1 MQQLKKHN
9 LDDKVRATAAT
20 LKDEVVRRIEDE
32 IVAGSLPPGTRLDE
46 VQLAERY
53 GLSRTPLREALAQLA
68 AAGLVETR
76 PRMGT
81 FVTRLTIREIVEVLS
96 YTAEVEGIAAG
107 WAARRMTADERTG
120 LVALHAACERALAA
134 SDPDLFFDANR
145 SFHRAV
151 HAGAHNRYAYE
162 SAKSL
167 GLRGAP
173 YRRLQL
179 RLPGQLAVSYREHD
193 RVVRA
198 VLAED
203 GDEARVA
210 MREHV
215 MIQGDRFMEFVSALP
230 ESYIGRE

>member
-1 MQQLKKHN
+1 MEQLKIPDLQPKH
-9 LDDKVRATAAT
+9 RAPSAT

-81 FVTRLTIREIVEVLS
+81 FVTRLTIREIVEVIS

-107 WAARRMTADERTG
+107 WAARRMTAEERAG
-120 LVALHAACERALAA
+120 LVALHAGCERALGA

-145 SFHRAV
+145 SFHRAI
-151 HAGAHNRYAYE
+151 HDGAHNRYAQE

-193 RVVRA
+193 RVVRSI
-198 VLAED
+198 LAED

-210 MREHV
+210 MRDHV

-230 ESYIGRE
+230 ESYIGRD